1 MRLDIKWNDIQD
13 FYDKN
18 TLDDTLKFFKIS
30 KSYFYKG
37 VNLGFLKNRSRS
49 DSVKLALSKLP
60 KRKHSEETKKKISEI
75 RKKFIL
81 ENPDKAPYKLNHS
94 SKESYPEKY
103 FAELFEK
110 ENIKIEK
117 YYPVGLYELDFC
129 IPNKKIDIEINGS
142 QHYYDDKIVK
152 SDIRRTK
159 FLEENGWDVITIKWS
174 DYQKLDF
181 DTKNSYIMELI
192 KYINNLVDTKPT
204 MAIVNKEI
212 CICGNKKTKKS
223 INCKSCAK
231 LKQKRKVEIRPS
243 YEELLNEVQKIGYTA
258 TGKNYGVSFHTIKKW
273 IKSYENVRNKI
284 I

>member
-1 MRLDIKWNDIQD
+1 MKKIIDYKKVQEI
-13 FYDKN
+13 YDAGNSVETTSKITKVSKN
-18 TLDDTLKFFKIS
+18 KI
-30 KSYFYKG
+30 YE
-37 VNLGFLKNRSRS
+37 
-49 DSVKLALSKLP
+49 ASKLGLL
-60 KRKHSEETKKKISEI
+60 KLRNKSEAKKLKDKTSTYKHSEETKKKISEI
-75 RKKFIL
+75 RKKYIL

-117 YYPVGLYELDFC
+117 YYPIGLYELDFC
-129 IPNKKIDIEINGS
+129 IPGKKIDIEINGS

-159 FLEENGWDVITIKWS
+159 FLEENGWDVINIKWS

-181 DTKNSYIMELI
+181 DKKSSYIADLI
-192 KYINNLVDTKPT
+192 SYINNLIDTKPT
-204 MAIVNKEI
+204 INIINKEI

-223 INCKSCAK
+223 INCKSCSK

-243 YEELLNEVQKIGYTA
+243 YDDLLNETKNIGYTS
-258 TGKNYGVSFHTIKKW
+258 TGKKYGVSFHTIKKW
-273 IKSYENVRNKI
+273 IKSYEKAI
-284 I
+284 T